1 VFSQVRPLF
10 QGANVAFVNLETP
23 VSSRGTPKTQ
33 KSITFHSPP
42 ALVEGLAA
50 AHINV
55 VSLANNHA
63 LDYGPVALADT
74 IGYLNAAGIA
84 HSGAGAT
91 LATAR
96 APALLTT
103 PAGKVAV
110 LAFTDIIPAGFPAT
124 ATGAGVSPTA
134 PDRTAM
140 LSAIGAAAREA
151 AYVIV
156 SFHWGIEYTGQA
168 NAEQR
173 SLAHAAIDAGADL
186 VLGTHPHVLQGL
198 ELYRGKL
205 IAYSLG
211 NFVFDDHDEPIG
223 ETVVLQ
229 VKVPAS
235 GEPSFT
241 CVPVRGAGSSGGV
254 PVPVNGKE
262 ADSILTRL
270 ISLSARLGV
279 HLVRS
284 GSTAQFDGG
293 A

>member
-1 VFSQVRPLF
+1 MFSQVRSLF
-10 QGANVAFVNLETP
+10 RGADVAFVNLETP
-23 VSSRGTPKTQ
+23 VSSRGTRNTQ

-84 HSGAGAT
+84 HSGAGAN
-91 LATAR
+91 LAAAR
-96 APALLTT
+96 APALLAT

-110 LAFTDIIPAGFPAT
+110 LAFTDIIPAGFAAT
-124 ATGAGVSPTA
+124 ATQAGVSPTA

-151 AYVIV
+151 TYVIV
-156 SFHWGIEYTGQA
+156 SFHWGLEYTGQA
-168 NAEQR
+168 NAEQK

-186 VLGTHPHVLQGL
+186 VLGAHPHVLQGL

-223 ETVVLQ
+223 ETIVLQ

-241 CVPVRGAGSSGGV
+241 CVPVRGVGASGGV
-254 PVPVNGKE
+254 PAPVSGKE
-262 ADSILTRL
+262 ADSVLDRLTA
-270 ISLSARLGV
+270 LSATLGV
-279 HLVRS
+279 HLVRWAN
-284 GSTAQFDGG
+284 TAEFNGG